1 MRLRRRT
8 ALLAPLA
15 LPFATHAEAPWP
27 NQPIKLVVPYPPG
40 AVTDALGRLVAER
53 LQTAFH
59 QPVIVDNKPGAATQ
73 VGASFV
79 AKQPPDGYTL
89 LLATV
94 STLCI
99 TPALYAKPLIA
110 YTDFAPVAFLGNVL
124 LILVCRPTLPVNTVQ
139 ELMALLK
146 SKPDTYTY
154 GSPGTGTVHHLL
166 VELLRNHEHFSAT
179 HVPYV
184 GSTKAMVDLME
195 GRFDFMFLDAT
206 AALEQIRAGKLKALA
221 VTGTKRSA
229 ALPDVPALIEVF
241 PGFDHQPW
249 MSIVG
254 PRGLPAAL
262 SARLNAA
269 INDSLADPIFVG
281 RLRDIGVEAS
291 PLTLAAFGDFI
302 ARDAGRWA
310 ELVKISG
317 AKAE

>member
-1 MRLRRRT
+1 MTLRRRT
-8 ALLAPLA
+8 ALAAPLLAPLA
-15 LPFATHAEAPWP
+15 ARAEAPWP
-27 NQPIKLVVPYPPG
+27 SQPIKIVVPYPPG
-40 AVTDALGRLVAER
+40 AMTDALGRMVGER
-53 LQTAFH
+53 LQTAFG
-59 QPVIVDNKPGAATQ
+59 QPVIADNKPGAATQ

-79 AKQPPDGYTL
+79 AKQPADGYTL

-99 TPALYAKPLIA
+99 TPALYAKPLIRA
-110 YTDFAPVAFLGNVL
+110 ADFAPVAFLGNVL
-124 LILVCRPTLPVNTVQ
+124 LILVCRPNLPASTPQ

-146 SKPDTYTY
+146 AKPDGYTY

-166 VELLRNHEHFSAT
+166 VELLRNKEHFSAT

-206 AALEQIRAGKLKALA
+206 VALEQVRAGKLKALA
-221 VTGTKRSA
+221 VTGSKRASV
-229 ALPDVPALIEVF
+229 LPEVPALIETF

-249 MSIVG
+249 MSVVG
-254 PRGLPAAL
+254 PRGLPTAL
-262 SARLNAA
+262 AERLNDAT
-269 INDSLADPIFVG
+269 NRSLADPAFAS
-281 RLRDIGVEAS
+281 RLRDIGVDAA

-302 ARDAGRWA
+302 AREIGRWA
-310 ELVKISG
+310 ELVRISG